1 MTGHPPTPADPAR
14 RVAPIFQRASVNI
27 PAWRLPTNHPPA
39 WMPTVAITLTSDS
52 IDGSVLC
59 VSADPSDAS
68 GRRAGCVPMSTRPAP
83 RPPRSNAFS
92 ASTTRRFCA
101 SSPPN
106 SARNTRRAK
115 SRRKRTCGSEPR
127 PSRSCQVKEAVGGC
141 PQVNL
146 QTVDSAGPQQLG
158 IASEVAACCARS
170 SEPVM
175 QREEDRYQLG

>member
-1 MTGHPPTPADPAR
+1 
-14 RVAPIFQRASVNI
+14 
-27 PAWRLPTNHPPA
+27 
-39 WMPTVAITLTSDS
+39 MPTVAITLTSDS
-52 IDGSVLC
+52 IDGPVLC

-175 QREEDRYQLG
+175 QREEDRYQLGWGRAAASTQVEYDVLGEKFPHTKLRLASADFSGVLSM